1 MARNK
6 KIAFFVLIA
15 LIVSLTLFSVGCSEQ
30 GNTTSEIPLRKIQ
43 FGSGWPMRFQ
53 FRIIYE
59 GEVVAGIGDEV
70 YSLTRPH
77 SFRYDPFYTELV
89 FVLNKEDADYYPL
102 NVIVAWPHPFWGPV
116 VVERFN
122 KHITRDD
129 DFILSV
135 REPFNLETFYED
147 FGLTYPL
154 ELSDFVENWEK
165 VSVVFHEFYR
175 FERHMIT
182 ALDIKDCEREKFG
195 SLWPH

>member
-1 MARNK
+1 MVRNK

-15 LIVSLTLFSVGCSEQ
+15 LIVSLTLFSVGCSKRE
-30 GNTTSEIPLRKIQ
+30 NTTSEISRAQIQ
-43 FGSGWPMRFQ
+43 FGNGWPMTFQ

-59 GEVVAGIGDEV
+59 GEVVAFGGHEARSRTSP
-70 YSLTRPH
+70 YS
-77 SFRYDPFYTELV
+77 FDYDPFYTDLV

-122 KHITRDD
+122 KLITTDD

-165 VSVVFHEFYR
+165 VSVLFREFHSVEQNLIADLYL
-175 FERHMIT
+175 T
-182 ALDIKDCEREKFG
+182 DCEREKFG
-195 SLWPH
+195 SLSSD